1 VIDTE
6 GLLEVAICWYDKGQW
21 ELLAELDPDNVDD
34 DTYQEWRKGANKA
47 INGLQS
53 QGQKVVK
60 IAITI
65 SEFVNWCKEQGIEPD
80 RSARAEYA
88 AMLLKQRR
96 EEE

>member
-1 VIDTE
+1 VADPE
-6 GLLEVAICWYDKGQW
+6 GLLEVAICWYDKDQW

-34 DTYQEWRKGANKA
+34 TYQEWRESANKT

-53 QGQKVVK
+53 HGQKVVK

-65 SEFVNWCKEQGIEPD
+65 SEFVNWCKEKGIEPD

-96 EEE
+96 GEE